1 LIKYHIKFGFIMAR
15 KAKAPRRRR
24 NTGVKLLNIAEGLVQ
39 ANIVTETLMDTSAI
53 EFVIGDTG
61 FGNVVSGSGIS
72 LVEIA
77 RRPELLST
85 IGARAMIPSNVINI
99 AVKSA
104 VANLGFRFA
113 RRAVSRPVRLIN
125 KQLRA
130 LNLGVTL

>member
-1 LIKYHIKFGFIMAR
+1 MAR

-24 NTGVKLLNIAEGLVQ
+24 SSGVKLLNIAEGFVQ
-39 ANIVTETLMDTSAI
+39 ANIVTESLMDTSAL
-53 EFVIGDTG
+53 EFVLGDTG
-61 FGNVVSGSGIS
+61 IGNMVSGSGIS
-72 LVEIA
+72 LIEIA
-77 RRPELLST
+77 RRPELLSV
-85 IGARAMIPSNVINI
+85 IGTRAMNPQNIINI

-104 VANLGFRFA
+104 LANFGFKFA

>member
-1 LIKYHIKFGFIMAR
+1 MYIGLIMAR

-24 NTGVKLLNIAEGLVQ
+24 NTGVKLLNVAEGLVQ
-39 ANIVTETLMDTSAI
+39 ANIVTETLMDVSAI
-53 EFVIGDTG
+53 EFVLADTG
-61 FGNVVSGSGIS
+61 IGNMVSGSGIS
-72 LVEIA
+72 LIESA

-85 IGARAMIPSNVINI
+85 IGARAMVPGNIINI

-104 VANLGFRFA
+104 LANFGFKFA